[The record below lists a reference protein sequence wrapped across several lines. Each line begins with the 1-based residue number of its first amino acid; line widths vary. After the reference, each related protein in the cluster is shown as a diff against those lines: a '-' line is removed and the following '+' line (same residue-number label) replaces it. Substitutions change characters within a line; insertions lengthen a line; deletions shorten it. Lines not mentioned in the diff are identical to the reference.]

1 MLFIEYDVTSEGLIE
16 LVALINAVEEDG
28 ADPDGEAWLDWRRSH
43 EDGGHGCASVPPDD
57 LILMESTED
66 PDDLAAII
74 ERVLLADR
82 RTKEEV
88 AS

>member
-1 MLFIEYDVTSEGLIE
+1 
-16 LVALINAVEEDG
+16 
-28 ADPDGEAWLDWRRSH
+28 
-43 EDGGHGCASVPPDD
+43 VPPDD

>member
-1 MLFIEYDVTSEGLIE
+1 LLFIEYDVTSEGQIE

-28 ADPDGEAWLDWRRSH
+28 SDPDGEAWLNWRRSH
-43 EDGGHGCASVPPDD
+43 EDGGLGCAPVPPEE
-57 LILMESTED
+57 LALMEVTED
-66 PDDLAAII
+66 PDGLAAIV

-88 AS
+88 AR